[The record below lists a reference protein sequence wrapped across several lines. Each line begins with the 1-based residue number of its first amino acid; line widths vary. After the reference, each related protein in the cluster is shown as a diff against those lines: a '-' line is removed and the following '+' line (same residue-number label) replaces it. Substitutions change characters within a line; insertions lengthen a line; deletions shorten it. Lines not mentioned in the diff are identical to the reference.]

1 MIPRKRD
8 RRSANILFFFWKK
21 ERFRLP
27 IKKQLKQVSSK
38 CGFLPP
44 APDLPMTS
52 HVESSDQGLNR
63 WRFMCKQWFE
73 LTFALK
79 LLKKCPYHPG
89 ILVKSHGDAL
99 SS

>member
-1 MIPRKRD
+1 MIPKKKRPEV
-8 RRSANILFFFWKK
+8 SKHSFFLLEEK
-21 ERFRLP
+21 RFRLP

-44 APDLPMTS
+44 APDLPTTS

-63 WRFMCKQWFE
+63 RRFMCKQWFE

-79 LLKKCPYHPG
+79 LLRKRPYHPG